1 MDSGTLLKSY
11 TGLTAAGTVQES
23 SILPD
28 SPVSLLHSENRKPIR
43 RQMYTKVRNRGIN
56 LVKVIIFAMHKMRKS
71 CMFEKL
77 IHIEGIDP
85 LEFFGVNNVKMNLI
99 KSFFPKL
106 IIVYR
111 GNDVILKG
119 DDEEILRFE
128 KKFHLILDHYNQFN
142 VLPDNII
149 NQVFMN
155 EDGSNDSFEE
165 EKDALLFGIN
175 GKAIRAR
182 TPNQKVL
189 VDACKTSDLIFAIGP
204 AGTGKTYTAIA
215 LAVRALKNREIKRI
229 ILSRPAV
236 EAGERLGFLPG
247 DLKEK
252 IDPYLQPLYD
262 ALLDMIPA
270 KKLEEFMK
278 DGIIQIAPLA
288 FMRGRT
294 LSNAFVILDEAQNTT
309 VLQLKMFLTRMGL
322 NTKFLVTGDET
333 QIDLPFHSPSGLI
346 LAKKILKNIPNI
358 SFVQFE
364 VKDIVRHKLVR
375 DIVVAYE
382 KHHEK
387 ELEKRAESEKLKKTT
402 DQKS

>member
-1 MDSGTLLKSY
+1 
-11 TGLTAAGTVQES
+11 
-23 SILPD
+23 
-28 SPVSLLHSENRKPIR
+28 
-43 RQMYTKVRNRGIN
+43 
-56 LVKVIIFAMHKMRKS
+56 
-71 CMFEKL
+71 MFEKL
-77 IHIEGIDP
+77 IHLEEIDP
-85 LEFFGVNNVKMNLI
+85 LEFFGVNNAKMNLI

-142 VLPDNII
+142 VLPDDII
-149 NQVFMN
+149 NQVFLD
-155 EDGSNDSFEE
+155 EEGIAETIDE
-165 EKDALLFGIN
+165 EKDILLFGIN

-189 VDACKTSDLIFAIGP
+189 VEVSKTSDLIFAIGP

-215 LAVRALKNREIKRI
+215 LAVKALKNREIKRI

-236 EAGERLGFLPG
+236 EAGFLPG

-270 KKLEEFMK
+270 KKLDEFMK

-322 NTKFLVTGDET
+322 NTKFVVTGDET

-364 VKDIVRHKLVR
+364 VKDIVRHRLVR

-382 KHHEK
+382 KHHAHEISRREK
-387 ELEKRAESEKLKKTT
+387 EKDKNKTDKTEEK
-402 DQKS
+402 

>member
-1 MDSGTLLKSY
+1 
-11 TGLTAAGTVQES
+11 
-23 SILPD
+23 
-28 SPVSLLHSENRKPIR
+28 
-43 RQMYTKVRNRGIN
+43 
-56 LVKVIIFAMHKMRKS
+56 
-71 CMFEKL
+71 MFEKL
-77 IHIEGIDP
+77 IHLEGIDP

-189 VDACKTSDLIFAIGP
+189 VEVSKTSDLIFAIGP

-322 NTKFLVTGDET
+322 NTKFVVTGDET

-382 KHHEK
+382 KHHALEIAKRVKPENQEK
-387 ELEKRAESEKLKKTT
+387 DKE
-402 DQKS
+402 QKS